1 MSRDNI
7 RGASGV
13 VLAILIIALLDVTKP
28 GVSSAPDYDCVSS
41 NKGTVNISVLE
52 GESGAAI
59 ASKLF
64 ESGITKS
71 AQAFFRLAV
80 ADNRAA
86 SIAPGVHQIDIEICA
101 EDALT
106 QLLDSKRITNLIA
119 INEGIWVSEVQERLL
134 KIGFTKS
141 EIDESFSK
149 ILRPEGFSSLEG
161 LLFPAQYSFA
171 PDTSLD
177 VILSTIVKRG
187 VEELDKSGILL
198 GKDGFSPEKLLTIA
212 SLIEAEGDPDD
223 YGKVSQV
230 VRNRL
235 KIGMPLQFD
244 STVHYIMKER
254 GSIFLSTKSTLLNS
268 PYNTYQKY
276 GLPPTPI
283 NNPGR
288 LAMQAAVNPEQGD
301 WIYFI
306 TVAPGDTR
314 FTADFS
320 QFNEWKVLYRKNLRS
335 GKFE

>member
-1 MSRDNI
+1 MKRDNL
-7 RGASGV
+7 RGAAGV
-13 VLAILIIALLDVTKP
+13 ALALVIIFLLDLAKP
-28 GVSSAPDYDCVSS
+28 GVTSAPDFECAASD
-41 NKGTVNISVLE
+41 KGSVNISVLE
-52 GESGAAI
+52 GETGAAI

-64 ESGITKS
+64 ESGVTKS
-71 AQAFFRLAV
+71 AQAFFRVAV
-80 ADNRAA
+80 ADARAA
-86 SIAPGVHQIDIEICA
+86 SIAPGAHRIDLEICA
-101 EDALT
+101 KDALA

-134 KIGFTKS
+134 GIGFTKS
-141 EIDESFSK
+141 EIDESFTK
-149 ILRPEGFSSLEG
+149 IERPKGFRSLEG

-177 VILSTIVKRG
+177 VILATIVKRG
-187 VEELDKSGILL
+187 LDELESSGISA
-198 GKDGFSPEKLLTIA
+198 GADGFSPQELLTIA
-212 SLIEAEGDPDD
+212 SLVEAEGDPVD

-268 PYNTYQKY
+268 PYNTYRKY

-288 LAMQAAVNPEQGD
+288 LAMQAAVTPEQGD
-301 WIYFI
+301 WLYFI

-320 QFNEWKVLYRKNLRS
+320 QFSDWKVLYKKNLRS